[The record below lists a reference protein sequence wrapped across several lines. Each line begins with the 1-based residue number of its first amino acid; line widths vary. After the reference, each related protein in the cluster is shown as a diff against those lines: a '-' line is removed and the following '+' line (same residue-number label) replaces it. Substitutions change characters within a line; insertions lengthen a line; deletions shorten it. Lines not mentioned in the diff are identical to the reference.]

1 MIFILLLFVCFRLH
15 MAGMSKQLL
24 TEGMDNE
31 VSIPWAR
38 QQLAVTVQK
47 DEELVS
53 SSPYAM
59 FDSQDP
65 VTNFSNFI
73 SDESIVDKVSGVP
86 RKTFSLLTKV
96 LLHTDASQHTA
107 IRWQIHKRKAE
118 WEMCIYLRLHL

>member
-1 MIFILLLFVCFRLH
+1 MIFIFLLFVCFRLH

-59 FDSQDP
+59 FDSLDP

-86 RKTFSLLTKV
+86 RKPFL
-96 LLHTDASQHTA
+96 
-107 IRWQIHKRKAE
+107 
-118 WEMCIYLRLHL
+118 C

>member
-1 MIFILLLFVCFRLH
+1 

-47 DEELVS
+47 DEEVVS

-59 FDSQDP
+59 FDSLDP
-65 VTNFSNFI
+65 VTNFSDFI
-73 SDESIVDKVSGVP
+73 SDESIMDKVSVVCHSVNG
-86 RKTFSLLTKV
+86 
-96 LLHTDASQHTA
+96 H
-107 IRWQIHKRKAE
+107 
-118 WEMCIYLRLHL
+118 